1 MSCSCERNSEIIRTE
16 FLSKSTRL
24 SQSLATIERLARLGG
39 AVQDTMS
46 VLKAISCR
54 TTLTTF
60 QDRRV
65 LLLVVLGEVKKALT
79 PRVWWAEKV
88 DLPLCPLYKAA

>member
-1 MSCSCERNSEIIRTE
+1 
-16 FLSKSTRL
+16 
-24 SQSLATIERLARLGG
+24 
-39 AVQDTMS
+39 MS